1 MQEENRNIYR
11 AARRSAGITQEA
23 AAERLAI
30 SVESIRAY
38 ETGLRVPPND
48 VVEQM
53 VICYNAQHLAYQHL
67 HETNALAARI
77 VPALEQRSLLEVAVR
92 IYNRMAQFSKTHRV
106 EQLLAMAEDGRID
119 EAERAEFEAIV
130 SDLRDLIQSGM
141 ELELFCHFG
150 TLQEKEGTICPR

>member
-1 MQEENRNIYR
+1 MQDEYRNIYR

-30 SVESIRAY
+30 STESIRAY
-38 ETGLRVPPND
+38 ETGVRVPPND

-92 IYNRMAQFSKTHRV
+92 IYNRMSQFSKTHRV
-106 EQLLAMAEDGRID
+106 EQLLTMAEDGRID
-119 EAERAEFEAIV
+119 EAERADFEAIV
-130 SDLRDLIQSGM
+130 TDLRDLIQSGM
-141 ELELFCHFG
+141 ELELFCQPG
-150 TLQEKEGTICPR
+150 DSEIKEELVCQR